1 MSNIKLTTEAPNETV
16 LTLHVRI
23 WLYLLFTSFD
33 FMGFENK
40 RGDSKRKKLSE
51 SSNYL
56 QQ

>member
-40 RGDSKRKKLSE
+40 GGDSKRKKLSE
-51 SSNYL
+51 SSNSL